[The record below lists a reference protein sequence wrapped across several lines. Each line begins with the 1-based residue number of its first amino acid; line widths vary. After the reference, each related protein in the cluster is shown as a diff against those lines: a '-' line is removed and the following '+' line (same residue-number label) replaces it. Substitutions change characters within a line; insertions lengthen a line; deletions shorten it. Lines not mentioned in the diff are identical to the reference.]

1 MPIFMV
7 CESFRMIAASRR
19 LLPQERW
26 RTEVRRYNCNS
37 TKLALRALRGGGGG
51 LQRDAAA
58 GFAYY
63 VLYHR
68 L

>member
-1 MPIFMV
+1 MV

-26 RTEVRRYNCNS
+26 RTEARRHNCNS

-51 LQRDAAA
+51 WQRDAAA
-58 GFAYY
+58 GFPYY